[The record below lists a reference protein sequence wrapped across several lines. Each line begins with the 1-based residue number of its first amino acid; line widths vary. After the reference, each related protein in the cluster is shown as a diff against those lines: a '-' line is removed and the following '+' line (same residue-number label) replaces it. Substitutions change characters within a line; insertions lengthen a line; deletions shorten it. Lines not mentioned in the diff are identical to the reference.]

1 MKVENNKKVVL
12 KHKLKFSIILTAFC
26 AVLLTVFLC
35 VGHAAPS
42 DAASPGLTITVN
54 TNRLISDEAAIFSV
68 TSSDNKEYLITWDF
82 GDDSF
87 NDMASTIEHVEHT
100 YKYADTYIVKIE
112 AVNEED
118 EIVGTAEKTIT
129 VEPPDL
135 SGTWKSISGMNYN
148 PDIGMAWTIQ
158 GTLSILTD
166 GSFSVDY
173 EIVYGDKNED
183 EDYYTSYVDP
193 KEIVLKD
200 EYGTYKHISHDI
212 SGLPYDTWEFTIYG
226 GDRANPNEPWPVPC
240 RVYDDNN
247 TFEYYQGAWYREEP
261 YATPT
266 PSSEQNTYAP
276 TSDTTTSEPLSAQID
291 VSLSADYFKE
301 IDEEITITIMLV
313 DQTGEAA
320 IGQTVTLE
328 NMDDGSTAAETTDS
342 YGNAVFMVAH
352 TLGNSKT
359 YTYKLSGLGASK
371 TIEIPVRMGQI
382 ELEINPATGKP
393 YTGIMAD
400 AANELEINL
409 NFYDMPDGTL
419 SVDIPM
425 GYIKGEK
432 ENEKVNIKLTDGF
445 AKITYVTPAYISDD
459 ALDGWDEYMSVWKAE
474 NVLVF
479 TYTTW
484 DGEEF
489 KYEVPIDLYRPPV
502 MLVHGFTGDATT
514 WMVLDEWL
522 LKRKYSTVRK
532 EYYAGDNSIPAQ
544 ALQLHRNLR
553 KEFERYNINGVKD
566 GKVDVVAHSMGGL
579 ITRYYTTYTEFYTGQ
594 VRKLIMV
601 GTPNHGCSWV
611 DLQLGMLQAWLLG
624 KHEIAAKQ
632 LYQDNPF
639 IKQLNYGEDIGAHL
653 NPNMQYGIIY
663 SYSVNPKFFGGDA
676 VVAATSAVLNGV
688 ASFQVEGDVHSGA
701 INDIPLGPKGTPI
714 TDDLVIFD
722 KIKEWLSTDI
732 FRPALKNTK
741 VELMKIEGEVEV
753 QTWDGADR
761 ADKVINESE
770 LKDGPYE
777 VETYDDI
784 ITGDSKAIIRISVN
798 DTAVGYINLDKDSHI
813 RIGNASSRHIDI
825 KMLEGAGRYTTFK
838 NGGIHFAV
846 ELVAKNGDWQTVTG
860 LDTDFVISLKDET
873 EVLLIEGEAIVQA
886 QTDADEIDE
895 KIIDS
900 DEAVYI
906 DDTGDIS
913 KMDADDFSDMW
924 WEDGFYKTSGMTMIL
939 QSAAGLANKMILKAQ
954 NIRYSIYVILI
965 SVILLIFI
973 TLKSRRHKLLL
984 WFFIIVM
991 SAFSILMLYYFATNM
1006 QIPILNR
1013 IDNLLSGLTDAI
1025 LKMGTGAILVF
1036 ILLIGFI
1043 SMLTGKKRRR
1053 GDTDN
1058 DYGDDYDLS
1067 DDDEDD

>member
-1 MKVENNKKVVL
+1 
-12 KHKLKFSIILTAFC
+12 
-26 AVLLTVFLC
+26 
-35 VGHAAPS
+35 
-42 DAASPGLTITVN
+42 
-54 TNRLISDEAAIFSV
+54 
-68 TSSDNKEYLITWDF
+68 
-82 GDDSF
+82 
-87 NDMASTIEHVEHT
+87 
-100 YKYADTYIVKIE
+100 
-112 AVNEED
+112 
-118 EIVGTAEKTIT
+118 
-129 VEPPDL
+129 
-135 SGTWKSISGMNYN
+135 
-148 PDIGMAWTIQ
+148 
-158 GTLSILTD
+158 
-166 GSFSVDY
+166 
-173 EIVYGDKNED
+173 
-183 EDYYTSYVDP
+183 
-193 KEIVLKD
+193 
-200 EYGTYKHISHDI
+200 
-212 SGLPYDTWEFTIYG
+212 
-226 GDRANPNEPWPVPC
+226 
-240 RVYDDNN
+240 
-247 TFEYYQGAWYREEP
+247 
-261 YATPT
+261 
-266 PSSEQNTYAP
+266 
-276 TSDTTTSEPLSAQID
+276 
-291 VSLSADYFKE
+291 
-301 IDEEITITIMLV
+301 
-313 DQTGEAA
+313 
-320 IGQTVTLE
+320 
-328 NMDDGSTAAETTDS
+328 
-342 YGNAVFMVAH
+342 
-352 TLGNSKT
+352 
-359 YTYKLSGLGASK
+359 
-371 TIEIPVRMGQI
+371 
-382 ELEINPATGKP
+382 
-393 YTGIMAD
+393 
-400 AANELEINL
+400 
-409 NFYDMPDGTL
+409 
-419 SVDIPM
+419 
-425 GYIKGEK
+425 
-432 ENEKVNIKLTDGF
+432 
-445 AKITYVTPAYISDD
+445 
-459 ALDGWDEYMSVWKAE
+459 
-474 NVLVF
+474 
-479 TYTTW
+479 
-484 DGEEF
+484 
-489 KYEVPIDLYRPPV
+489 
-502 MLVHGFTGDATT
+502 
-514 WMVLDEWL
+514 
-522 LKRKYSTVRK
+522 
-532 EYYAGDNSIPAQ
+532 
-544 ALQLHRNLR
+544 
-553 KEFERYNINGVKD
+553 
-566 GKVDVVAHSMGGL
+566 
-579 ITRYYTTYTEFYTGQ
+579 
-594 VRKLIMV
+594 
-601 GTPNHGCSWV
+601 
-611 DLQLGMLQAWLLG
+611 
-624 KHEIAAKQ
+624 
-632 LYQDNPF
+632 
-639 IKQLNYGEDIGAHL
+639 
-653 NPNMQYGIIY
+653 MQYGIIY

-973 TLKSRRHKLLL
+973 TLKSGRHKLLL

-991 SAFSILMLYYFATNM
+991 SAFSILMLYYFVTNM
-1006 QIPILNR
+1006 QIPMLNR